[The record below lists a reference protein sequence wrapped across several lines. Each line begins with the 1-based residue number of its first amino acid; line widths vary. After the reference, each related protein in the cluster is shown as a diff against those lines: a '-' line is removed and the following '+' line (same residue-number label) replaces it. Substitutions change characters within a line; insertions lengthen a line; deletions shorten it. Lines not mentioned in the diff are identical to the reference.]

1 MDLKQQKLSK
11 SEWESVE
18 IPVSED
24 EAAILKLI
32 TSGFTDVNIKTNK
45 TNSLIVFL
53 KIEYSEQMEDF
64 LYNRHFS
71 RRISHLFKESRITYV
86 KFSNDNNKYRA
97 KKEDAVIE
105 DREQE
110 QEREREREKDKDGNV
125 IYCIKICPLVK
136 LKSGDQIRIGRSD
149 TIDETVSEIYE
160 FILVNQLELMLNFKN
175 ADDKLWIYHYYTL
188 INLMQNNIEK
198 VNCHVKLIVNAVLEN
213 IEKDVVLIE
222 VVKNAYDYI
231 ERNVNLLKY
240 GDMQLYGHQKEIY
253 SVCKIQCPKLVLYIA
268 PTGTGKTLTP
278 LGLSETN
285 KIIFVCAARHVG
297 IALARSAISA
307 GKRIA
312 FAFGCSSADDIR
324 LHFFAAKEYTRD
336 RRSGGI
342 RKVDNSVGDKV
353 EIIICDIR
361 SYLFAMY
368 YMLSFNK
375 AQNIITYWDEPTITM
390 DYAEHD
396 LHKIIKKNW
405 KENIIPNVV
414 LSSATLPKM
423 HELNETIRDFE
434 DKFQN
439 YEFMHVTEDAIEIVI
454 KQPRIFNIASHDCRK
469 TIPILNNNGYTVMP
483 HYASANYEEV
493 LEIVQHCEENLTLLR
508 YFDLNEAS
516 KFILH
521 AEEFNLTKSSARF
534 DRNFLSAIDITMQ
547 SIKMYY
553 LKILKNM
560 LPDKW
565 DLVYAFFS
573 ENRTRKIQP
582 NNTIDP
588 KGNKIAITTVQ
599 GSCAIYVT
607 TKDAYTLTDGPTI
620 FLAKDVTKVAKFCI
634 QQANIPASV
643 MKDIQDKI
651 DFNNEVSEKI
661 ASIEAE
667 LETAQEQIGKKSGSS
682 SSSSDKSNKKDSKK
696 KEKVAG
702 EMIDKSQDR
711 AIVKLKEQLVMISEL
726 IKSATIHDLFV
737 PNRLSHKEKWAP
749 TSSSSNS
756 NSNSNAFTSSVNED
770 DIIAIMSLNDV
781 DDSWKVLL
789 LQGIGVFANHKS
801 KAYTEIMK
809 KLADSQ
815 RLFLIIADSDYIYG
829 TNYQFC
835 HGYLS
840 KDLGL
845 TQEKIIQA
853 LGRVGRNNIQQEYS
867 ARFRD
872 DDQIKTLFTR
882 FASADKP
889 EVLNMNM
896 LFNSKNVKWNGQ
908 EYEEFAIDE
917 DHELLYQDNDH
928 DNEILEEE
936 EEN

>member
-396 LHKIIKKNW
+396 LHKIIKKN
-405 KENIIPNVV
+405 
-414 LSSATLPKM
+414 
-423 HELNETIRDFE
+423 
-434 DKFQN
+434 
-439 YEFMHVTEDAIEIVI
+439 
-454 KQPRIFNIASHDCRK
+454 
-469 TIPILNNNGYTVMP
+469 
-483 HYASANYEEV
+483 
-493 LEIVQHCEENLTLLR
+493 
-508 YFDLNEAS
+508 
-516 KFILH
+516 
-521 AEEFNLTKSSARF
+521 
-534 DRNFLSAIDITMQ
+534 
-547 SIKMYY
+547 
-553 LKILKNM
+553 
-560 LPDKW
+560 
-565 DLVYAFFS
+565 
-573 ENRTRKIQP
+573 
-582 NNTIDP
+582 
-588 KGNKIAITTVQ
+588 
-599 GSCAIYVT
+599 
-607 TKDAYTLTDGPTI
+607 
-620 FLAKDVTKVAKFCI
+620 
-634 QQANIPASV
+634 
-643 MKDIQDKI
+643 
-651 DFNNEVSEKI
+651 
-661 ASIEAE
+661 
-667 LETAQEQIGKKSGSS
+667 
-682 SSSSDKSNKKDSKK
+682 
-696 KEKVAG
+696 
-702 EMIDKSQDR
+702 
-711 AIVKLKEQLVMISEL
+711 
-726 IKSATIHDLFV
+726 
-737 PNRLSHKEKWAP
+737 
-749 TSSSSNS
+749 
-756 NSNSNAFTSSVNED
+756 
-770 DIIAIMSLNDV
+770 
-781 DDSWKVLL
+781 
-789 LQGIGVFANHKS
+789 
-801 KAYTEIMK
+801 
-809 KLADSQ
+809 
-815 RLFLIIADSDYIYG
+815 
-829 TNYQFC
+829 
-835 HGYLS
+835 
-840 KDLGL
+840 
-845 TQEKIIQA
+845 
-853 LGRVGRNNIQQEYS
+853 
-867 ARFRD
+867 
-872 DDQIKTLFTR
+872 
-882 FASADKP
+882 
-889 EVLNMNM
+889 
-896 LFNSKNVKWNGQ
+896 
-908 EYEEFAIDE
+908 
-917 DHELLYQDNDH
+917 
-928 DNEILEEE
+928 
-936 EEN
+936 